1 VTTSKGERLQKV
13 LARAGVASR
22 RHAEDLITAGRV
34 RVNGRVVTEMGVR
47 VDPRRDK
54 VELDGK
60 RLVSEPLVHVVMH
73 KPRGVMT
80 TLSDPEGRPTVADI
94 LKNLPARVYP
104 VGRLDFHTSGVM
116 LATNDGALAQ
126 ALLHPRKSV
135 PKTYVC
141 KVRGV
146 VTDLQLDKLR
156 EGVMLA
162 PSESDPDEAP
172 RKTLPADVKL
182 LRHTPSMVSDERGE
196 PINDGAT
203 WMEVTLREGR
213 TRQIHRMAE
222 AVGLFVMRLARLS
235 FAGITAEGL
244 RPGEKRALTDDE
256 VTLLRREYLRPAE
269 GAALLKGHDGD
280 YPEAVDPD
288 EEPASAPVRKRA
300 VKRPGGGAGRAAGK
314 TVSAS
319 KDASGGTA
327 RGAKKPASTTRAAA
341 GSPKGSTIAT
351 RRDGKA
357 PAGRSDAAANAG
369 PKRGGSAR
377 DDRGA
382 SGGRSAPG
390 GRSSGGRGGRG
401 GRGGGA

>member
-1 VTTSKGERLQKV
+1 MTTTKGERLQKV

-22 RHAEDLITAGRV
+22 RHAEELITAGRV

-126 ALLHPRKSV
+126 ALLHPRKAV
-135 PKTYVC
+135 AKVYVC

-162 PSESDPDEAP
+162 PSESDPGEAP

-222 AVGLFVMRLARLS
+222 AVGLFVMRLARIS

-244 RPGEKRALTDDE
+244 RPGEKRTLTDDE
-256 VTLLRREYLRPAE
+256 VTLLRREYLRASE
-269 GAALLKGHDGD
+269 AAAFAKGHDGD
-280 YPEAVDPD
+280 YPEEV
-288 EEPASAPVRKRA
+288 EEETEAAPVPVRKRV
-300 VKRPGGGAGRAAGK
+300 VKRPGGQAGRVVGES
-314 TVSAS
+314 VSRAREA
-319 KDASGGTA
+319 ASGTT
-327 RGAKKPASTTRAAA
+327 RSAKAPAASTRRETKAPAV
-341 GSPKGSTIAT
+341 TT
-351 RRDGKA
+351 RRENKA
-357 PAGRSDAAANAG
+357 PAGRGA
-369 PKRGGSAR
+369 PKQGASTHA
-377 DDRGA
+377 DRGA
-382 SGGRSAPG
+382 GGPK
-390 GRSSGGRGGRG
+390 SGGRGGR
-401 GRGGGA
+401 RGTK

>member
-1 VTTSKGERLQKV
+1 MTTTKGERLQKV

-22 RHAEDLITAGRV
+22 RHAEELITAGRV

-126 ALLHPRKSV
+126 ALLHPRKAVSKV
-135 PKTYVC
+135 YVC

-146 VTDLQLDKLR
+146 VTDLQLEKLR

-162 PSESDPDEAP
+162 PSESDPGEVP

-222 AVGLFVMRLARLS
+222 AVGLFVMRLARIS

-244 RPGEKRALTDDE
+244 RPGEKRMLTDDE
-256 VTLLRREYLRPAE
+256 VTLLRREYLRAAE
-269 GAALLKGHDGD
+269 AAAFAKGHDGD
-280 YPEAVDPD
+280 YPEEVD
-288 EEPASAPVRKRA
+288 EEAGEAPAPVRKRA
-300 VKRPGGGAGRAAGK
+300 VKRPGGPAGRVVGESVSRAREPAAG
-314 TVSAS
+314 
-319 KDASGGTA
+319 
-327 RGAKKPASTTRAAA
+327 TTRSAKAPAA
-341 GSPKGSTIAT
+341 TT
-351 RRDGKA
+351 RRETKAPAVTTRRENKA
-357 PAGRSDAAANAG
+357 PAGCGASKQGAPTRSDRGGAG
-369 PKRGGSAR
+369 PKRE
-377 DDRGA
+377 
-382 SGGRSAPG
+382 
-390 GRSSGGRGGRG
+390 GRGGR
-401 GRGGGA
+401 RGTK

>member
-1 VTTSKGERLQKV
+1 MTTTKGERLQKV

-22 RHAEDLITAGRV
+22 RHAEELITAGRV

-60 RLVSEPLVHVVMH
+60 RLVSEPLVHIVMH

-116 LATNDGALAQ
+116 LATNDGDLAQ

-146 VTDLQLDKLR
+146 VTDLQLEKLR

-162 PSESDPDEAP
+162 PSDSDPGETP

-244 RPGEKRALTDDE
+244 RPGEKRPLTDDE

-269 GAALLKGHDGD
+269 AAAFSKGHDGD
-280 YPEAVDPD
+280 YPEEVD
-288 EEPASAPVRKRA
+288 EEAEAEPAPKPARKRV
-300 VKRPGGGAGRAAGK
+300 VKRPGGQAGRVVGESVSRARESAA
-314 TVSAS
+314 A
-319 KDASGGTA
+319 TA
-327 RGAKKPASTTRAAA
+327 RTTKAPA
-341 GSPKGSTIAT
+341 GAT
-351 RRDGKA
+351 RRETKA
-357 PAGRSDAAANAG
+357 PAGRGA
-369 PKRGGSAR
+369 PKQGGSAR
-377 DDRGA
+377 GSAAA
-382 SGGRSAPG
+382 SGAK
-390 GRSSGGRGGRG
+390 SGGRGGR
-401 GRGGGA
+401 RGTK

>member
-1 VTTSKGERLQKV
+1 VTTAKGERLQKV

-22 RHAEDLITAGRV
+22 RHAEEIIAAGRV
-34 RVNGRVVTEMGVR
+34 RVNGKVVTEMGVR
-47 VDPRRDK
+47 VDSRRDK

-60 RLVSEPLVHVVMH
+60 RLVSEPLLHIVMH

-94 LKNLPARVYP
+94 LKSLPARVYP

-126 ALLHPRKSV
+126 ALLHPRKAV

-162 PSESDPDEAP
+162 PSESDPGEAP

-256 VTLLRREYLRPAE
+256 VTLLRRDYLRPAD
-269 GAALLKGHDGD
+269 GAAFAKGHDGD
-280 YPEAVDPD
+280 YPEVESEDDVAREAP
-288 EEPASAPVRKRA
+288 PARGHAA
-300 VKRPGGGAGRAAGK
+300 KRPGGGAGRAAGRS
-314 TVSAS
+314 VSQS
-319 KDASGGTA
+319 KESTTAPVA
-327 RGAKKPASTTRAAA
+327 RGAKPSTGSTKRAGAKDSTGSARVAKAPASRAAA
-341 GSPKGSTIAT
+341 PVRGPT
-351 RRDGKA
+351 RRGTT
-357 PAGRSDAAANAG
+357 
-369 PKRGGSAR
+369 KRR
-377 DDRGA
+377 DRG
-382 SGGRSAPG
+382 
-390 GRSSGGRGGRG
+390 
-401 GRGGGA
+401 

>member
-1 VTTSKGERLQKV
+1 MTVTKGERLQKV

-22 RHAEDLITAGRV
+22 RHAEEIITAGRV
-34 RVNGRVVTEMGVR
+34 RVNGKVVTEMGVR
-47 VDPRRDK
+47 VDARRDK

-116 LATNDGALAQ
+116 LATNDGDLAQ

-162 PSESDPDEAP
+162 PSESDPGEAP

-269 GAALLKGHDGD
+269 GASAPKGHDGD
-280 YPEAVDPD
+280 YPESDAD
-288 EEPASAPVRKRA
+288 EGDEQAPTAKRKHA
-300 VKRPGGGAGRAAGK
+300 PKRPGGGAGRAAGRS
-314 TVSAS
+314 VSQS
-319 KDASGGTA
+319 KAAPATPAA
-327 RGAKKPASTTRAAA
+327 RGA
-341 GSPKGSTIAT
+341 
-351 RRDGKA
+351 
-357 PAGRSDAAANAG
+357 
-369 PKRGGSAR
+369 
-377 DDRGA
+377 
-382 SGGRSAPG
+382 
-390 GRSSGGRGGRG
+390 
-401 GRGGGA
+401 

>member
-1 VTTSKGERLQKV
+1 MTTTRGERLQKV

-47 VDPRRDK
+47 VDARRDK

-116 LATNDGALAQ
+116 LATNDGDLAQ

-162 PSESDPDEAP
+162 PSESDPGEAP

-244 RPGEKRALTDDE
+244 RPGEKRELTDDE

-269 GAALLKGHDGD
+269 AAALLKGHDGD
-280 YPEAVDPD
+280 YPEEQDAD
-288 EEPASAPVRKRA
+288 AKSAPARKRA
-300 VKRPGGGAGRAAGK
+300 AKRPGGLAGRAVGES
-314 TVSAS
+314 VSRS
-319 KDASGGTA
+319 RETPSGTA
-327 RGAKKPASTTRAAA
+327 RTAKAAPAAKATAMT
-341 GSPKGSTIAT
+341 AT
-351 RRDGKA
+351 RRDAKA
-357 PAGRSDAAANAG
+357 PAGRSA
-369 PKRGGSAR
+369 PKHEGAKR

-382 SGGRSAPG
+382 AAGR
-390 GRSSGGRGGRG
+390 SGGRGGRG
-401 GRGGGA
+401 GRPKVK

>member
-1 VTTSKGERLQKV
+1 MTTTKGERLQKV

-22 RHAEDLITAGRV
+22 RHAEQLITAGRV

-47 VDPRRDK
+47 IDTRRDK

-116 LATNDGALAQ
+116 LATNDGDLAQ

-162 PSESDPDEAP
+162 PSESDPGEAS

-222 AVGLFVMRLARLS
+222 AVGLFVMRLARMS

-256 VTLLRREYLRPAE
+256 VTLLRREFLRPAE
-269 GAALLKGHDGD
+269 GAAVLKGHDGD
-280 YPEAVDPD
+280 YPEDPNTEAYVDTKA
-288 EEPASAPVRKRA
+288 ASVRKRA
-300 VKRPGGGAGRAAGK
+300 VKRPGGLAGRSVGES
-314 TVSAS
+314 VSRARET
-319 KDASGGTA
+319 AGGTTRSA
-327 RGAKKPASTTRAAA
+327 KAPAGATRGA
-341 GSPKGSTIAT
+341 
-351 RRDGKA
+351 KA
-357 PAGRSDAAANAG
+357 PAGRDAKAPVGRGTSKVEGSSRDN
-369 PKRGGSAR
+369 RGG
-377 DDRGA
+377 G
-382 SGGRSAPG
+382 GGR
-390 GRSSGGRGGRG
+390 SGGRGGHR
-401 GRGGGA
+401 

>member
-1 VTTSKGERLQKV
+1 VTATKGERLQKV

-22 RHAEDLITAGRV
+22 RHAEDIISAGRV
-34 RVNGRVVTEMGVR
+34 RVNGKVVTEMGVR
-47 VDPRRDK
+47 VDARRDK

-60 RLVSEPLVHVVMH
+60 RLVSEPLLHIVMH

-94 LKNLPARVYP
+94 LKSLPARVYP

-126 ALLHPRKSV
+126 ALLHPRKAV

-146 VTDLQLDKLR
+146 VTDLQLEKLR

-162 PSESDPDEAP
+162 PSESDPGEAP

-244 RPGEKRALTDDE
+244 RPGEKRPLTEDE

-269 GAALLKGHDGD
+269 VAAFAKGHDGD
-280 YPEAVDPD
+280 YPDAEDGEVD
-288 EEPASAPVRKRA
+288 EEAAAKPARKPAAR
-300 VKRPGGGAGRAAGK
+300 RPGGGARAPGRSVSQSKEAPTRPAKATAA
-314 TVSAS
+314 APRR
-319 KDASGGTA
+319 DAKAPATPA
-327 RGAKKPASTTRAAA
+327 RGATKRGAS
-341 GSPKGSTIAT
+341 
-351 RRDGKA
+351 
-357 PAGRSDAAANAG
+357 
-369 PKRGGSAR
+369 KRGG
-377 DDRGA
+377 
-382 SGGRSAPG
+382 RS
-390 GRSSGGRGGRG
+390 
-401 GRGGGA
+401 

>member
-1 VTTSKGERLQKV
+1 MTTTKGERLQKV

-22 RHAEDLITAGRV
+22 RHAEELIAAGRV
-34 RVNGRVVTEMGVR
+34 RVNGRVVTDMGVR

-54 VELDGK
+54 VEFDGR

-80 TLSDPEGRPTVADI
+80 TLNDPEGRPTVADI
-94 LKNLPARVYP
+94 LKDLPARAYP

-126 ALLHPRKSV
+126 ALLHPRKAV
-135 PKTYVC
+135 PKVYVC

-162 PSESDPDEAP
+162 PSESDPDEAR
-172 RKTLPADVKL
+172 RKTLPAEVKL

-203 WMEVTLREGR
+203 WMEVTLKEGR
-213 TRQIHRMAE
+213 TRQIHRMCE
-222 AVGLFVMRLARLS
+222 AVGLFVMRLARMS

-244 RPGEKRALTDDE
+244 RPGEKRNLTDDE

-269 GAALLKGHDGD
+269 MAALLAGD
-280 YPEAVDPD
+280 ADETV
-288 EEPASAPVRKRA
+288 EEPVAAPKKKPA
-300 VKRPGGGAGRAAGK
+300 GARPGGA
-314 TVSAS
+314 
-319 KDASGGTA
+319 
-327 RGAKKPASTTRAAA
+327 
-341 GSPKGSTIAT
+341 
-351 RRDGKA
+351 
-357 PAGRSDAAANAG
+357 
-369 PKRGGSAR
+369 
-377 DDRGA
+377 
-382 SGGRSAPG
+382 GGRSPTGASTSATRGGGPATRGGASAGAP
-390 GRSSGGRGGRG
+390 RREASGSAPKGRGGAPSRGGAARGGG
-401 GRGGGA
+401 GRGGGRSGAR